1 MDKSEPLA
9 DNVIMDVD
17 KKGKAIGIEIL
28 LPEKDSRVNELVSQA
43 IITDHRE
50 RKKRLQVLYGCIDK
64 EPLSDEAIRGIEEAL
79 EDIKKGQLYSE
90 ERIMKEFDL
99 K

>member
-1 MDKSEPLA
+1 MTATTTICIDPKVKDKLTSLKRYSRESYNSVIERLA
-9 DNVIMDVD
+9 DMAVD
-17 KKGKAIGIEIL
+17 E
-28 LPEKDSRVNELVSQA
+28 
-43 IITDHRE
+43 
-50 RKKRLQVLYGCIDK
+50 